1 MNRSHVTRFSRALR
15 SVLGFLPL
23 VKRSREAGHCR
34 RLRDITPQ
42 RLVCALLEALGSL
55 RVTTIADI
63 LRTFNSQTGLATR
76 YKPFHKRLAQP
87 EFPLFMRELYI
98 DLLRKLSQNV
108 LRASDRGQLGHFKD
122 VLIQDGSSFAV
133 HDALAE
139 SFGGRFTSNRPA
151 AVELHACVSL
161 FHDQVLKVQLAPDKQ
176 AERDFLPEPQ
186 ELAGKLLLAD
196 RGYPSLDYFER
207 VIAAGGFFLMRAKS
221 DMNPKILRAQGPGGR
236 LPRLGGY
243 HLRDAMKWLP
253 RRRLDLEVQW
263 ERPQGG
269 SLKLRMVLAWNPS
282 TKQFMVLV
290 TNVGRRILT
299 PKQMCEVYRLRWQVE
314 LVFKEWKS
322 FSNLHE
328 FASAN
333 VHLVEGLIWASLCAA
348 ALKRSLAHA
357 SQRAGRDIA
366 ISTQRAAKCGIQILG
381 DLTRCVLDRFHNLH
395 SIIDNAVE
403 FLLNNAARAHPRRDR
418 VSGRMRFGLK
428 YVGVRA

>member
-1 MNRSHVTRFSRALR
+1 M
-15 SVLGFLPL
+15 
-23 VKRSREAGHCR
+23 
-34 RLRDITPQ
+34 
-42 RLVCALLEALGSL
+42 
-55 RVTTIADI
+55 TTIADI

-87 EFPLFMRELYI
+87 EFPVFMRELYI

-221 DMNPKILRAQGPGGR
+221 DMNPKILRAQRPGGR
-236 LPRLGGY
+236 LPRLEGY
-243 HLRDAMKWLP
+243 HLRDVMKWLP
-253 RRRLDLEVQW
+253 RRRLDLVVQW

-269 SLKLRMVLAWNPS
+269 SLKLRMVLS
-282 TKQFMVLV
+282 
-290 TNVGRRILT
+290 
-299 PKQMCEVYRLRWQVE
+299 
-314 LVFKEWKS
+314 
-322 FSNLHE
+322 
-328 FASAN
+328 
-333 VHLVEGLIWASLCAA
+333 
-348 ALKRSLAHA
+348 
-357 SQRAGRDIA
+357 
-366 ISTQRAAKCGIQILG
+366 
-381 DLTRCVLDRFHNLH
+381 
-395 SIIDNAVE
+395 
-403 FLLNNAARAHPRRDR
+403 
-418 VSGRMRFGLK
+418 
-428 YVGVRA
+428 

>member
-1 MNRSHVTRFSRALR
+1 M
-15 SVLGFLPL
+15 
-23 VKRSREAGHCR
+23 
-34 RLRDITPQ
+34 
-42 RLVCALLEALGSL
+42 EALGSL

-87 EFPLFMRELYI
+87 EFPVFVQRIYL
-98 DLLRKLSQNV
+98 DLLRSLSLNV
-108 LRASDRGQLGHFKD
+108 LRADARGQLGHFTD

-133 HDALAE
+133 HDALAKT
-139 SFGGRFTSNRPA
+139 FGGRFTSNRPA

-161 FHDQVLKVQLAPDKQ
+161 FRDQILTVQLAPDKQ

-207 VIAAGGFFLMRAKS
+207 VITAGGFFLMRAKI
-221 DMNPKILRAQGPGGR
+221 DMNPKILRARGPGGR
-236 LPRLGGY
+236 LPRLEGY
-243 HLRDAMKWLP
+243 KLRDVLKWLP
-253 RRRLDLEVQW
+253 RRRLDLVVEW

-269 SLKLRMVLAWNPS
+269 RLELRMVLSWNPLN
-282 TKQFMVLV
+282 KQFMVLV

-299 PKQMCEVYRLRWQVE
+299 ARQICEVYRLRWQVE
-314 LVFKEWKS
+314 LLFKEWKS

-333 VHLVEGLIWASLCAA
+333 AHLVEGLIWASLCAA
-348 ALKRSLAHA
+348 ALKRSLAHV
-357 SQRAGRDIA
+357 SQRASRNVA
-366 ISTQRAAKCGIQILG
+366 ISTQRAAKCGIQILAK
-381 DLTRCVLDRFHNLH
+381 LTRSALAGFHDLH
-395 SIIDNAVE
+395 SIIDNAVDY
-403 FLLNNAARAHPRRDR
+403 LLNNAARAHPKRDR
-418 VSGRMRFGLK
+418 VSGRMRFGLE